1 MILTSGCF
9 DGIHAG
15 HIAFFEAIRAVTDQ
29 PIYVAVAPDAYIRAV
44 KGCDPRFSETHRLA
58 AVIGLK
64 HVAEADLHGASG
76 VESLIMDGSPWTAFV
91 KGWDWMRRL
100 PADIYDACEQQQI
113 AVLFVQSGSDLHTH
127 G

>member
-29 PIYVAVAPDAYIRAV
+29 PIYVAVASDAYIRSV
-44 KGCDPRFSETHRLA
+44 KEQEPRFVERDRLA
-58 AVIGLK
+58 AVLGLK
-64 HVAEADLHGASG
+64 HVAEAGLHGVPGVAS
-76 VESLIMDGSPWTAFV
+76 VISDGSPWRAFV
-91 KGWDWMRRL
+91 KGWDWVGRL
-100 PADIYDACEQQQI
+100 APDVFEACQRNKI
-113 AVLFVQSGSDLHTH
+113 AVLFVHSGSVLHTH